1 MTKTQIIIFT
11 AAALSVVL
19 GVWCLTLSI
28 QNEKLSK
35 QRNKWRSKG
44 GEK

>member
-1 MTKTQIIIFT
+1 MTKIQAIIF
-11 AAALSVVL
+11 AIGAISVVL

-35 QRNKWRSKG
+35 QRNKERSKG

>member
-19 GVWCLTLSI
+19 GVWCLTLSL
-28 QNEKLSK
+28 QNMKLEKA
-35 QRNKWRSKG
+35 NKKSKG